1 LDINLFGLDIMH
13 ENINPFRREGM
24 YSHCCKSFTPIMD
37 RCDRTDANVMPA
49 DNPDDSC
56 EPGSDTSLTDETFIP
71 AGLTLEN
78 IIDLTEEFEHL
89 NELVILQIEKEGVIT
104 CPESYFNVVPPIL
117 DLLEVEIRLRYYH
130 GMSNQEMKLLVQD
143 WIDQEIAVLKK

>member
-1 LDINLFGLDIMH
+1 
-13 ENINPFRREGM
+13 
-24 YSHCCKSFTPIMD
+24 
-37 RCDRTDANVMPA
+37 MPA

-104 CPESYFNVVPPIL
+104 CPESYFNVVHPIL
-117 DLLEVEIRLRYYH
+117 DLLEVEIRIRYH
-130 GMSNQEMKLLVQD
+130 SGMGKQEMKLLIKD
-143 WIDQEIAVLKK
+143 WIDEEIAALKK

>member
-1 LDINLFGLDIMH
+1 MDINLFGLDIMH

-56 EPGSDTSLTDETFIP
+56 EPGSDTGLTDETFIT

-89 NELVILQIEKEGVIT
+89 NELVMLQIKKEGGIT
-104 CPESYFNVVPPIL
+104 CPESYFNVVHPIL
-117 DLLEVEIRLRYYH
+117 DLLEVEIRIRYH
-130 GMSNQEMKLLVQD
+130 SGMDKQEMKLLIQD
-143 WIDQEIAVLKK
+143 WIDKEIADLKK